1 MTTDRIAQ
9 LRTEILE
16 RTRELI
22 RLREAPKPFA
32 PGVTTVPYAG
42 RVYDEDEVAAG
53 VDSML
58 DFWLTLGP
66 HGDAFEK
73 ELATVLGV
81 KGTVLTNSGSSANL
95 LAFAAL
101 TSHKL
106 GERRIRPGDEVITVA
121 AGFPTTVAP
130 IIQCGCV
137 PVFIDVDPL
146 TMGPRCDQLEEAFV
160 KGRTKAVMIAH
171 ALGNPFDLGEVT
183 RFCRDKGLW
192 LIEDNCDSLGS
203 TYDGKPTGTFG
214 DLSTQS
220 FYPPHHLTL
229 GEGGSINIVRDP
241 KLRILVESFRDWGRD
256 CWCPSGK
263 DDTCKKRF
271 QWQLGELPKGYDHKY
286 IYSHIGWNLKPLDPQ
301 AAIGRQQLKKLPRF
315 IQARRDNWQTL
326 RRGLADLNDRL
337 DFMLP
342 AHASGWTPGGYTW
355 QAGKPLSDPSW
366 FGFMMLVKPG
376 GAVDRTGLARALDAA
391 KIGNRMFF
399 GGNLVRQ
406 PAFVQLKADSFGAAF
421 RVVGDL
427 AGADRVMN
435 EALFVGTYP
444 GLNQQHLGHITGSIR
459 TAFGSAAQV

>member
-1 MTTDRIAQ
+1 MTTDRLAQ
-9 LRTEILE
+9 LRSEILE

-22 RLREAPKPFA
+22 RLREAAKPFA
-32 PGVTTVPYAG
+32 PGATTVPYAG
-42 RVYDEDEVAAG
+42 RVYDEEEVAAG

-66 HGDAFEK
+66 QGDAFEK

-137 PVFIDVDPL
+137 PVFIDVDPI
-146 TMGPRCDQLEEAFV
+146 TMGPRTDQLEDAFV
-160 KGRTKAVMIAH
+160 KGKTKAVMIAH

-286 IYSHIGWNLKPLDPQ
+286 IYSHLGWNLKPLDPQ

-315 IQARRDNWQTL
+315 SQARRDNWQTL
-326 RRGLADLNDRL
+326 RRGLADLADRL

-342 AHASGWTPGGYTW
+342 AHASGWTPAGYTW
-355 QAGKPLSDPSW
+355 QAGKPVSDPSW

-406 PAFVQLKADSFGAAF
+406 PAFVQLKADSMGAGF
-421 RVVGDL
+421 RTIGEL

-435 EALFVGTYP
+435 DALFVGTYP
-444 GLNQQHLGHITGSIR
+444 GLRPEHLAHIIQTIR
-459 TAFGSAAQV
+459 TALGRP

>member
-1 MTTDRIAQ
+1 MTDRIAQ
-9 LRTEILE
+9 LRAEILVK
-16 RTRELI
+16 TRELI
-22 RLREAPKPFA
+22 SLREVPPAFV
-32 PGVTTVPYAG
+32 PGQTTVPYAG
-42 RVYDEDEVAAG
+42 RVYDADEVEAG

-58 DFWLTLGP
+58 DFWLTLGK

-73 ELATVLGV
+73 ELAAIVGV
-81 KGTVLTNSGSSANL
+81 RSCILTNSGSSANL

-101 TSHKL
+101 TSYKL
-106 GERRIRPGDEVITVA
+106 GERRIRPGDEVITAA
-121 AGFPTTVAP
+121 AGFPTTVSP
-130 IIQCGCV
+130 IIQNGCI
-137 PVFIDVDPL
+137 PVFVDVDPI
-146 TMGPRCDQLEEAFV
+146 TMGPRVDQLEEAYV
-160 KGRTKAVMIAH
+160 KGKTKAVMIAH
-171 ALGNPFDLGEVT
+171 ALGNPFDLGEIT

-203 TYDGKPTGTFG
+203 RYDGKLTGTFG

-241 KLRILVESFRDWGRD
+241 KLRVLVESFRDWGRD

-271 QWQLGELPKGYDHKY
+271 EWQLGELPKGYDHKY

-301 AAIGRQQLKKLPRF
+301 AAIGRQQLKKLPGF
-315 IQARRDNWQTL
+315 IQARRDNWETL
-326 RRGLADLNDRL
+326 RRGLVGLEDRM

-342 AHASGWTPGGYTW
+342 AHATAWSPSGFSWE
-355 QAGKPLSDPSW
+355 AGKPVVEPSW
-366 FGFMMLVKPG
+366 FGFMMLVKG
-376 GAVDRTGLARALDAA
+376 GPQARTALAKALDAA

-406 PAFVQLKADSFGAAF
+406 PAFVQLKADTFGSGY
-421 RVVGDL
+421 RVIGDL

-435 EALFVGTYP
+435 ESLFVGTYP
-444 GLNQQHLGHITGSIR
+444 GLKPEHIAHMIATVRKAS
-459 TAFGSAAQV
+459 QV